1 MAVVRKRT
9 WESGGVTRQ
18 AWVVDYADRQGKRHW
33 KTFRL
38 KRDAD
43 AALIKIQGEVQAG
56 THTPASAS
64 ITVKEACE
72 IWYKHNVA
80 EGLEAATLRNYR
92 GHLDRYL
99 IPLLGRVRLA
109 HLTTPRVA
117 AFRDE
122 LLQTATR
129 QTARKLVSVLRSVLA
144 QAQERGLVGQ
154 NVALSVK
161 FKDREREKRNLE
173 VGTDIPSREEIRTLI
188 AAASGRFRPFLI
200 TAVYTGMRAS
210 ELRGLRWCDVDF
222 DKKTLTVKQRV
233 DRFNVIGLPKSR
245 AGQRTIPLSPMVLNT
260 LKEWRVKSPKDGL
273 VFPTQV
279 GTPQLHG
286 NIANL
291 AFYPLQR
298 KAGIVTESGGA
309 KYGLHSLRHFCA
321 SHWIDSGLPVKKI
334 QTWLGHASIKMT
346 LDVYGHLLVTPEDD
360 QAQLAA
366 AELRLVG

>member
-9 WESGGVTRQ
+9 WESGGVTRT
-18 AWVVDYADRQGKRHW
+18 AWVVDYSDRQGKRHW

-64 ITVKEACE
+64 ITVKEACA

-80 EGLEAATLRNYR
+80 EGLEAATLRNYK

-109 HLTTPRVA
+109 QLTTPKVA
-117 AFRDE
+117 VFRDE
-122 LLQTATR
+122 LLQSTTR

-144 QAQERGLVGQ
+144 QAQERCLVGQ

-173 VGTDIPSREEIRTLI
+173 VGSDIPSREEIRTLI
-188 AAASGRFRPFLI
+188 AAASGRFRPFLV

-210 ELRGLRWCDVDF
+210 ELRGLRWSDVDF

-233 DRFNVIGLPKSR
+233 DRFNAIGLPKSR

-260 LKEWRVKSPKDGL
+260 LREWRVKCPKDGL

-279 GTPQLHG
+279 GTPQLHS
-286 NIANL
+286 NIANIN
-291 AFYPLQR
+291 FYPLQKR
-298 KAGIVTESGGA
+298 SGVVDENGDA

-366 AELRLVG
+366 AELRLVV